1 MVRLIN
7 AWNLRLQEA
16 TLMRTLSSEES
27 HPHLLV
33 FAPEFMSSDYV
44 RVTQLYCDGVVSIFL
59 NSLFLGLIAPP
70 ARS

>member
-1 MVRLIN
+1 MADFAQGSFSV
-7 AWNLRLQEA
+7 ADYA
-16 TLMRTLSSEES
+16 
-27 HPHLLV
+27 LLEDCPYMDDCV

-44 RVTQLYCDGVVSIFL
+44 RVPQLYCDGVVSIFL